1 MTETLSPEITHDA
14 DELDELHEEEG
25 LDDSLGDDDDLD
37 DAGDEQSG
45 AASKASRP
53 SRANTN
59 RLIRRVAAKAAEVA
73 AADKSTLDVASHL
86 LGCENELA
94 DLTASIMTADRSS
107 TQVLTDLDR
116 ISNADPFEA
125 AVIAGDLGTNR
136 MKRIWALL
144 ASMGLAPGSDL
155 PASSAKASITVAKT
169 VHGLDMDGLRKD
181 LEDVVALLKKA

>member
-1 MTETLSPEITHDA
+1 MSDTLSPEYPADV
-14 DELDELHEEEG
+14 DELDADLHDQEEG
-25 LDDSLGDDDDLD
+25 DELDDIDE
-37 DAGDEQSG
+37 ADEQAG
-45 AASKASRP
+45 AASKATRP

-73 AADKSTLDVASHL
+73 AADRSTLDVASHL
-86 LGCENELA
+86 LGCENELT

-107 TQVLTDLDR
+107 TQVLTDLDK
-116 ISNADPFEA
+116 IANADMFEA
-125 AVIAGDLGTNR
+125 AVIAGELGTNR